1 MKVAIDIGSSVS
13 PLVNETFGITS
24 LQLNNKL
31 VDLLKIEL
39 DTCEVVVLSPSSPQ
53 HLAELIAAVK
63 PSKCISISYATY
75 NGCMGGTETVV
86 TAGGSN
92 LGKELHKAVV
102 DVLDLRDRGTSKEEN
117 QYKIP
122 YARMVLGYLDNDVDT
137 LVIES
142 NLGNLARAIGQV
154 LL

>member
-1 MKVAIDIGSSVS
+1 M
-13 PLVNETFGITS
+13 
-24 LQLNNKL
+24 
-31 VDLLKIEL
+31 
-39 DTCEVVVLSPSSPQ
+39 
-53 HLAELIAAVK
+53 HLFVRA
-63 PSKCISISYATY
+63 
-75 NGCMGGTETVV
+75 
-86 TAGGSN
+86 AGGSN
-92 LGKELHKAVV
+92 LGEELHKAVV